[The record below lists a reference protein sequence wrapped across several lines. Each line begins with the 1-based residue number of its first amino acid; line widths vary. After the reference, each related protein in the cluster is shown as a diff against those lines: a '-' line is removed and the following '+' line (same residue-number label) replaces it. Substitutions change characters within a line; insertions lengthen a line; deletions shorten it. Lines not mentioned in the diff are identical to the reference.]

1 MGVQSLIVLYEAEIR
16 VCVFG
21 SIFFAMASWELIAP
35 RRSLQ
40 ISKLVRWSCNIGI
53 VVVNT
58 VILRL
63 IFPAAT
69 VGASVFAASHNWG
82 VFNAVAWPIWV
93 EVSLSL
99 VLLDLLIYC
108 QHVMFHAVPMF
119 WRIHKVHHA
128 DLDFDVS
135 TGVRFHPA
143 EILFSMFVKMIAVV
157 FLGAGVLT
165 VIVFESLL
173 NATSMFNHGNVRLA
187 PAVDKWVRKI
197 VVTPDMHRVHHS
209 VVIDETNSNFGFNL
223 AFWDRLFGTYRAA
236 PNMAHETMNIGL
248 ETFGEEYRQ
257 SLWSLLLMPLRD
269 EQDAPPFG
277 RGGGE

>member
-1 MGVQSLIVLYEAEIR
+1 MHSIIVLYEAEIR
-16 VCVFG
+16 MCVFG
-21 SIFFAMASWELIAP
+21 GIFFAMAIWELIAP

-53 VVVNT
+53 VIINT
-58 VILRL
+58 VMLRL

-69 VGASVFAASHNWG
+69 VGVSVFAASHNWG
-82 VFNAVAWPIWV
+82 VFNAVEWPIWV
-93 EVSLSL
+93 EVLLSL

-108 QHVMFHAVPMF
+108 QHVMFHAVPVF

-143 EILFSMFVKMIAVV
+143 EILLSMLVKIVAVII
-157 FLGAGVLT
+157 LGAGVFA
-165 VIVFESLL
+165 VIVFEALL

-187 PAVDKWVRKI
+187 PYVDNLVRKI
-197 VVTPDMHRVHHS
+197 LVTPDMHRVHHS

-223 AFWDRLFGTYRAA
+223 AIWDRLFGTYRAA
-236 PNMAHETMNIGL
+236 PSLAHESMNIGL
-248 ETFGEEYRQ
+248 EKYGKQHRQ
-257 SLWSLLLMPLRD
+257 SLWSLLLMPLRG
-269 EQDAPPFG
+269 EPGTSPFG
-277 RGGGE
+277 RGGGQ

>member
-1 MGVQSLIVLYEAEIR
+1 MQGIMVLYEAEIR
-16 VCVFG
+16 ACVFG
-21 SIFFAMASWELIAP
+21 GIFFAMAIWELVAP

-53 VVVNT
+53 VVINT
-58 VILRL
+58 VMLRL
-63 IFPAAT
+63 IFPAAA

-82 VFNAVAWPIWV
+82 VFNVISLPLWV

-99 VLLDLLIYC
+99 ILLDLLIYG
-108 QHVMFHAVPMF
+108 QHVMFHAVPVF

-128 DLDFDVS
+128 DPDFDVT
-135 TGVRFHPA
+135 TGVRFHPV
-143 EILFSMFVKMIAVV
+143 EILLSMCVKMVAVI
-157 FLGAGVLT
+157 FLGAGVFA

-187 PAVDKWVRKI
+187 PSVDKRVRKI

-209 VVIDETNSNFGFNL
+209 VLIDETNSNFGFNL

-236 PNMAHETMNIGL
+236 PKMAHESMNIGIA
-248 ETFGEEYRQ
+248 TSGEQSRQ
-257 SLWSLLLMPLRD
+257 SLWTLILMPLRD
-269 EQDAPPFG
+269 EQGAFRFG
-277 RGGGE
+277 RGGGK